1 MNTLKIFNNQN
12 FGQVRTIER
21 NGEPWFVGKDIA
33 EKLGYINPR
42 KALADHVDTEDKS
55 NGVTIRDTIG
65 RNQNPTIINESG
77 LYSLVLSSKL
87 PNAKEFKRW
96 ITSEVIPAIRK
107 HGGYL
112 SPEKVEQ
119 VLTDPDTIIKLA
131 TNLKKERE
139 ARLEAEAKL
148 VEAQPKVIFAD
159 AVSASSKTI
168 LIGDLA
174 KLLRQN
180 GHEMGQKRL
189 FQGLRDNGYLIR
201 RMGAEYNSPTQ
212 RAMEMGLFE
221 IKETAITH
229 AAGNVT
235 ISKTTKVTGKGQIYF
250 INLFAKKGA
259 AK

>member
-1 MNTLKIFNNQN
+1 MNNLKLFENPT
-12 FGQVRTIER
+12 FGSIRVIEK
-21 NGEPWFVGKDIA
+21 NGEPWFVGKDVA
-33 EKLGYINPR
+33 KTLGYSDSFG
-42 KALADHVDTEDKS
+42 ALKKHVDEYDKQNCQNDSFES
-55 NGVTIRDTIG
+55 NRGL
-65 RNQNPTIINESG
+65 TIINESG

-87 PNAKEFKRW
+87 PTAKKFKRW

-112 SPEKVEQ
+112 SPEKVEE

-139 ARLEAEAKL
+139 ARREAEAKL
-148 VEAQPKVIFAD
+148 IEAQPKVIFAD
-159 AVSASSKTI
+159 AVSASTKTI

-189 FQGLRDNGYLIR
+189 FQWLRDNGYLIR

-212 RAMEMGLFE
+212 RSMEMGLFE

-229 AAGNVT
+229 AAGHVT
-235 ISKTTKVTGKGQIYF
+235 VSKTPLVTGRGQIYF
-250 INLFAKKGA
+250 INLFAKKKGEA
-259 AK
+259 V